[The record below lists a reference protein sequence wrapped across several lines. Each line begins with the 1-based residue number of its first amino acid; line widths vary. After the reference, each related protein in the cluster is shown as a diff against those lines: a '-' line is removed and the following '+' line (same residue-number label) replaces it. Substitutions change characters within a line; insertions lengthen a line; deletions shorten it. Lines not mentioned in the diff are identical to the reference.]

1 MAAFPFFSFCSALLA
16 ISLGIFVQFSAKQP
30 KPYMDEIFHVPQ
42 VQKYCH
48 YKFQDWDPKI
58 TTLPGI
64 YLFSFLCL
72 RALSYFLGQEL
83 HLLCS
88 TFLLRMTNV
97 LFLMGNVLILRQL
110 LICIHSHCDKK
121 SAQEQ
126 KEVGKDF
133 FKFSRLHCRI
143 PVPENAGLS
152 TPSPPHHQILRIDRE
167 GMIDDVILHDKWL
180 HLGQKCSLIL
190 FDIYS
195 T

>member
-16 ISLGIFVQFSAKQP
+16 ISLGIFIQFNAKQS

-42 VQKYCH
+42 AQKYCH

-126 KEVGKDF
+126 KEVGIDF

-143 PVPENAGLS
+143 PVPVNAGLS
-152 TPSPPHHQILRIDRE
+152 TQSHPPPLSNIENWWGRNDRWCHVARQMTSF
-167 GMIDDVILHDKWL
+167 GPKMLVDSDRHI
-180 HLGQKCSLIL
+180 
-190 FDIYS
+190 
-195 T
+195 

>member
-16 ISLGIFVQFSAKQP
+16 ISLGIFIQFNAKQS

-42 VQKYCH
+42 AQKYCH

-126 KEVGKDF
+126 KEVGIDF

-143 PVPENAGLS
+143 PVPVNAGLS
-152 TPSPPHHQILRIDRE
+152 TQSHPPPPPPLSNIE
-167 GMIDDVILHDKWL
+167 N
-180 HLGQKCSLIL
+180 
-190 FDIYS
+190 
-195 T
+195 

>member
-1 MAAFPFFSFCSALLA
+1 MTKGPYLETLPSVDCSQGLSKKPKSNPIMHLRLESKMAAFPFFSFCSALLA
-16 ISLGIFVQFSAKQP
+16 ISLGIFVQFNAKQS

-42 VQKYCH
+42 AQKYCH

-83 HLLCS
+83 LLLCS

-97 LFLMGNVLILRQL
+97 LFLVGNVWILRQL

-126 KEVGKDF
+126 KEVGIDF
-133 FKFSRLHCRI
+133 F
-143 PVPENAGLS
+143 
-152 TPSPPHHQILRIDRE
+152 
-167 GMIDDVILHDKWL
+167 
-180 HLGQKCSLIL
+180 
-190 FDIYS
+190 
-195 T
+195 

>member
-1 MAAFPFFSFCSALLA
+1 MATFPFFSFCSALLA
-16 ISLGIFVQFSAKQP
+16 ISLGIFVQFNAKQP

-42 VQKYCH
+42 AQKYCH

-126 KEVGKDF
+126 KEVGIDF

-143 PVPENAGLS
+143 PVPVNAGLS
-152 TPSPPHHQILRIDRE
+152 TQSPPPHYQILRIDRE
-167 GMIDDVILHDKWL
+167 GMIDDVMLHDKWL
-180 HLGQKCSLIL
+180 HLGQKCSLIPI
-190 FDIYS
+190 DI
-195 T
+195 